1 MQRNARWLQA
11 SGNCRQKKR
20 KKNELTSKYMK
31 SVNVNELNDELRSKL
46 IDSHRKQLLQEVHYI
61 GKHQYNHT

>member
-1 MQRNARWLQA
+1 MA
-11 SGNCRQKKR
+11 SSKWELLTEDE

-31 SVNVNELNDELRSKL
+31 SVNVNELNDEQISKL